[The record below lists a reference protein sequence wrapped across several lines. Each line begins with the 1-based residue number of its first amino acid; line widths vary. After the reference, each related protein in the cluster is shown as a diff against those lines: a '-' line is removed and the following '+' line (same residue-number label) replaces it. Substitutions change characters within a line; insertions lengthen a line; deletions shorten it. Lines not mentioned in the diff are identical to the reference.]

1 MSMPQVYLTESSI
14 AGSRSDLASSS
25 MQVYS
30 SRWKAIAEFTRFHPT
45 ANFEKL
51 DDVTTVSVDGT
62 TVGWITKKM
71 VQ

>member
-1 MSMPQVYLTESSI
+1 MKQVYLTETCI
-14 AGSRSDLASSS
+14 AGSRSAIASSS
-25 MQVYS
+25 ISAYS

-51 DDVTTVSVDGT
+51 DDITTVSVDGS